1 MDNRLYRSRQESVVS
16 GVCGGI
22 AEYFDMDPSI
32 VRIAV
37 VVLTLVTGGVGIIA
51 YLLCA
56 LVIPLRPVGQT
67 PTPGFTQMD
76 KEKLLSSNNKGN
88 RVVGGTLIF
97 IGLFFL
103 AKKLFWWIDFWMV
116 APVLCILV
124 GIMIIR
130 RGRGA

>member
-1 MDNRLYRSRQESVVS
+1 MDKRLYRSRQESVVS

-37 VVLTLVTGGVGIIA
+37 VVLTLATGGVGIIA

-56 LVIPLRPVGQT
+56 LVIPLRPVGES
-67 PTPGFTQMD
+67 PTPGFTQAE
-76 KEKLLSSNNKGN
+76 KEQFMNRSGSGN

-103 AKKLFWWIDFWMV
+103 AKRIFWWVDFWMI
-116 APVLCILV
+116 APVLCIVIGVL
-124 GIMIIR
+124 IIR